1 MKLEGTF
8 VVHAAREGV
17 WDQIRNPGIM
27 GGCIP
32 GCEAIEQLD
41 ANSYRAIVGVK
52 VGPIKARLS
61 LAVAVT
67 KEEPPSVVHS
77 RTRAEEGHRPSP
89 RPSHNLLRHP
99 QL

>member
-8 VVHAAREGV
+8 VVHAAREVV

-41 ANSYRAIVGVK
+41 ANSYRAIVRVK
-52 VGPIKARLS
+52 VGPINARSS
-61 LAVAVT
+61 LVVAET
-67 KEEPPSVVHS
+67 KEEPLRVVAA
-77 RTRAEEGHRPSP
+77 RTRAEEGRGASVVTPE
-89 RPSHNLLRHP
+89 NLRVLSEI
-99 QL
+99 